1 MLCGIG
7 FTTLHHLSF
16 KKVIIPSKPWLYIR
30 RSPNMATENSPAVSC
45 RNWELFYCH
54 VRLPEGM
61 WCHFCTWEPR
71 VTTYL
76 NSIVAG
82 SGAPV
87 ECRYIQ
93 IPSIDFLKL
102 LPCLKQSQVT
112 AGLGSTVGSSPSY
125 GFKLWSSSCT
135 WRSEAALRVFWIQHE
150 SGL

>member
-1 MLCGIG
+1 MTIYPPITKHGNG
-7 FTTLHHLSF
+7 KFPGSF
-16 KKVIIPSKPWLYIR
+16 LPKLR
-30 RSPNMATENSPAVSC
+30 M
-45 RNWELFYCH
+45 FYCH

-135 WRSEAALRVFWIQHE
+135 WRSEAE
-150 SGL
+150 GLLNPTRIRSLKLQDFTGICYGTYGSKPSKP